1 MSSPDI
7 VYVSIYTLARKFP
20 KLIGKFPNGQPIP
33 FGPFTRI
40 QCGVLVAASGL
51 SMLVFE
57 LLHPPIL
64 ITLFIE
70 AAITI
75 PSVIMA
81 RRLGFSMARTSSRT
95 IWLIRPWLR
104 RTPHS
109 TGGRPPQRQST
120 GPTSTG
126 GDGHVLDLKFLR

>member
-1 MSSPDI
+1 MNSGV
-7 VYVSIYTLARKFP
+7 VYVSVYTLARKFP

-40 QCGVLVAASGL
+40 QCAVLIAATL
-51 SMLVFE
+51 LAVMIFE

-64 ITLFIE
+64 ITLFLS

-75 PSVIMA
+75 PSVILS
-81 RRLGFSMARTSSRT
+81 RRFGFSMARTSSRLL
-95 IWLIRPWLR
+95 WAVRPHLQ

-109 TGGRPPQRQST
+109 TGGRQLRTKAT

-126 GDGHVLDLKFLR
+126 ADDHILDLRFLR